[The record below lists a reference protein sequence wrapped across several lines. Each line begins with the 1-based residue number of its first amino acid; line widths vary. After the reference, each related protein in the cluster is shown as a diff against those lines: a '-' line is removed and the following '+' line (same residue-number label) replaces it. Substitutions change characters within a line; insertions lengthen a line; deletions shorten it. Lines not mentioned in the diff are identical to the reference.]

1 MKKEKRKVEPLKTGD
16 DKPVKLTYPPEE
28 DIYTR
33 EAKVDGL
40 NPDDGSQI
48 TEKNDYDDAMNEK
61 DFKDDISGDDLDV
74 PGSELDDKEEAN
86 GEEDEENNYYSLP
99 DNK

>member
-1 MKKEKRKVEPLKTGD
+1 MKKEKRKAEPPTTGD

-28 DIYTR
+28 DIYSR
-33 EAKVDGL
+33 EHKIDGL
-40 NPDDGSQI
+40 NPDDNSKI
-48 TEKNDYDDAMNEK
+48 TDKNEEDDVMNEK
-61 DFKDDISGDDLDV
+61 DFTDDLSGDDLDV

-86 GEEDEENNYYSLP
+86 GNEDEENNYYSLP